1 MCHHPFHGGGQAEI
15 VKMPK
20 VYAFDTGFVTYA
32 RGWDSLRDDDRGL
45 LWEHLGLEH
54 LQATLDQPV
63 RDWRDK
69 AGREIDFVLAPRRD
83 EVHAIECTWLG

>member
-1 MCHHPFHGGGQAEI
+1 
-15 VKMPK
+15 V
-20 VYAFDTGFVTYA
+20 
-32 RGWDSLRDDDRGL
+32 GL
-45 LWEHLGLEH
+45 DH